1 MAPIILI
8 TREEICIMGRAII
21 KRILLVIPVL
31 IGVSIL
37 AFSILH
43 FIPGDPARV
52 ILGERAT
59 PESVQQLQEDL
70 GLNEPL
76 YVQYFTFMRNAVK
89 GDFGTSIITNEAVSI
104 ELFTAFATTIEL
116 TTFSMLIAT
125 IVGILVGTIAAVKQY
140 SIFDNVSMV
149 GALVGV
155 SMPIFWLGLMMIWVF
170 SYRLGWL
177 PASGRLSIGFD
188 IERVTN
194 FLFIDTLLAG
204 NFEAFKDVFR
214 HMLMPGIALATI
226 PMAIIA
232 RMTRSSML
240 EVMRQDYIRTARAKG
255 LSEFVVI
262 FKHSIR
268 NAFLPIITVIGLQIG
283 LLLGGAVM
291 TETIFSLPGLG
302 RKMYLSIMA
311 RDYPMVQGGIL
322 LIAFFFVLVNLLVDI
337 TYMYIDPRIKF
348 E

>member
-1 MAPIILI
+1 MGNAI
-8 TREEICIMGRAII
+8 T

-59 PESVQQLQEDL
+59 AEAVIELQEKL

-76 YVQYFTFMRNAVK
+76 YVQYFSFVKNIAK
-89 GDFGTSIITNEAVSI
+89 GDLGTSIITNEKVKI
-104 ELFTAFATTIEL
+104 ELVTAFATTIEL
-116 TTFSMLIAT
+116 TVVAMIIAVV
-125 IVGILVGTIAAVKQY
+125 VGIAAGTIAAIKQY

-149 GALVGV
+149 GALFGV
-155 SMPIFWLGLMMIWVF
+155 SMPIFWLGLLMIWLF
-170 SYRLGWL
+170 SYKLGIF
-177 PASGRLSIGFD
+177 PASGRLAVSFD
-188 IERVTN
+188 IPRITN
-194 FLFIDTLLAG
+194 LILIDTLLAG
-204 NFEAFKDVFR
+204 NFAAFKDG
-214 HMLMPGIALATI
+214 LMHLIMPSVALSTI

-255 LSEFVVI
+255 LSEKVVI
-262 FKHSIR
+262 FKHAIK

-291 TETIFSLPGLG
+291 TETVFSLPGLG

-322 LIAFFFVLVNLLVDI
+322 VIAFFFVFVNLIVDI
-337 TYMYIDPRIKF
+337 TYMFIDPRISLD
-348 E
+348 

>member
-1 MAPIILI
+1 MNRSL
-8 TREEICIMGRAII
+8 I

-43 FIPGDPARV
+43 LIPGDPAQV
-52 ILGERAT
+52 ILGERST
-59 PESVQQLQEDL
+59 PQALAQLREDL

-76 YVQYFTFMRNAVK
+76 YYQYFTFMKNVLK
-89 GDFGTSIITNEAVSI
+89 GDFGKSIITNESVST
-104 ELFTAFATTIEL
+104 ELFTAFATTLEL
-116 TTFSMLIAT
+116 TFLAMLIAI
-125 IVGILVGTIAAVKQY
+125 IVGISVGTLAAVKQY

-149 GALVGV
+149 GALMGV
-155 SMPIFWLGLMMIWVF
+155 SMPIFWLGLLMIWLF
-170 SYRLGWL
+170 SYKLGWL
-177 PASGRLSIGFD
+177 PASGRLAVTFD
-188 IERVTN
+188 VERVTN
-194 FLFIDTLLAG
+194 FIFIDTLIAG
-204 NFEAFKDVFR
+204 NFKAFVDALK
-214 HMLMPGIALATI
+214 HLIMPAVALATI

-255 LSEFVVI
+255 LSEWVVI
-262 FKHSIR
+262 FKHSIK
-268 NAFLPIITVIGLQIG
+268 NAFLPIITVIGLQVG

-302 RKMYLSIMA
+302 RKMYKSIMA

-322 LIAFFFVLVNLLVDI
+322 LIAFFFVLVNLIVDI
-337 TYMYIDPRIKF
+337 LYMYIDPRIKYD
-348 E
+348 

>member
-1 MAPIILI
+1 
-8 TREEICIMGRAII
+8 
-21 KRILLVIPVL
+21 
-31 IGVSIL
+31 
-37 AFSILH
+37 
-43 FIPGDPARV
+43 
-52 ILGERAT
+52 
-59 PESVQQLQEDL
+59 
-70 GLNEPL
+70 
-76 YVQYFTFMRNAVK
+76 
-89 GDFGTSIITNEAVSI
+89 
-104 ELFTAFATTIEL
+104 
-116 TTFSMLIAT
+116 
-125 IVGILVGTIAAVKQY
+125 
-140 SIFDNVSMV
+140 MV

-155 SMPIFWLGLMMIWVF
+155 SMPIFWLGLMMIWLF

-204 NFEAFKDVFR
+204 NFEAFKDVLR

>member
-1 MAPIILI
+1 
-8 TREEICIMGRAII
+8 MGNAII
-21 KRILLVIPVL
+21 KRILLVLPVL

-59 PESVQQLQEDL
+59 AQAVIELQEKL

-76 YVQYFTFMRNAVK
+76 IIQYFSFMKNIIN
-89 GDFGTSIITNEAVSI
+89 GDLGTSIITNESVTT
-104 ELFTAFATTIEL
+104 ELFTAFAATLEL
-116 TTFSMLIAT
+116 TIFSMIIA
-125 IVGILVGTIAAVKQY
+125 IVVGIAAGTLAAVKQY

-155 SMPIFWLGLMMIWVF
+155 SMPIFWLGLLMIWLF
-170 SYRLGWL
+170 SYKLGIL
-177 PASGRLSIGFD
+177 PASGRLAVSFD
-188 IERVTN
+188 VPRITN
-194 FLFIDTLLAG
+194 FILIDTLMAG
-204 NFEAFKDVFR
+204 NFAAFKDGIL
-214 HMLMPGIALATI
+214 HLLMPGFALATI

-255 LSEFVVI
+255 LSEKVII
-262 FKHSIR
+262 FKHAIK

-291 TETIFSLPGLG
+291 TETVFSLPGLG

-322 LIAFFFVLVNLLVDI
+322 VIAFFFVLVNLIVDI
-337 TYMYIDPRIKF
+337 TYMFIDPRISLD
-348 E
+348 

>member
-1 MAPIILI
+1 MS
-8 TREEICIMGRAII
+8 RAII

-52 ILGERAT
+52 MLGERAT
-59 PESVQQLQEDL
+59 PEAIKQLQENL
-70 GLNEPL
+70 GLNQPL
-76 YVQYFTFMRNAVK
+76 YVQYFTFMKNAIQ

-104 ELFTAFATTIEL
+104 EVFTAFATTLEL
-116 TTFSMLIAT
+116 TFFSMIIAT
-125 IVGILVGTIAAVKQY
+125 VVGILVGTVAAVKQY

-155 SMPIFWLGLMMIWVF
+155 SMPIFWLGLIMIWVF
-170 SYRLGWL
+170 SYKLGVL
-177 PASGRLSIGFD
+177 PASGRLSVGFD
-188 IERVTN
+188 VPRVTN
-194 FLFIDTLLAG
+194 FIFIDTILAS
-204 NFEAFKDVFR
+204 NFAAFKDAVA
-214 HMLMPGIALATI
+214 HLIMPGVALATI

-255 LSEFVVI
+255 LSEFIVI
-262 FKHSIR
+262 FKHSIK

-348 E
+348 K

>member
-1 MAPIILI
+1 MS
-8 TREEICIMGRAII
+8 RAII

-52 ILGERAT
+52 MLGERAT
-59 PESVQQLQEDL
+59 PEAIKQLQENL
-70 GLNEPL
+70 GLNQPL
-76 YVQYFTFMRNAVK
+76 YVQYFTFMKNAIQ

-104 ELFTAFATTIEL
+104 EVFTAFATTLEL
-116 TTFSMLIAT
+116 TFFSMIIAT
-125 IVGILVGTIAAVKQY
+125 VVGILVGTVAAVKQY

-155 SMPIFWLGLMMIWVF
+155 SMPIFWLGLIMIWVF
-170 SYRLGWL
+170 SYKLGVL
-177 PASGRLSIGFD
+177 PASGRLSVGFD
-188 IERVTN
+188 VPRVTN
-194 FLFIDTLLAG
+194 FIFIDTIMAG
-204 NFEAFKDVFR
+204 NFAAFKDAVA
-214 HMLMPGIALATI
+214 HLIMPGVALATI

-262 FKHSIR
+262 FKHSIK

-348 E
+348 K

>member
-1 MAPIILI
+1 
-8 TREEICIMGRAII
+8 MGNAII

-59 PESVQQLQEDL
+59 ANAVFELQEKL

-76 YVQYFTFMRNAVK
+76 YIQYFSFMKNVLK
-89 GDFGTSIITNEAVSI
+89 GDFGVSIITNEEVST
-104 ELFTAFATTIEL
+104 ELLTAFATTLEL
-116 TTFSMLIAT
+116 SFVAMLIA
-125 IVGILVGTIAAVKQY
+125 IVVGIGAGTLAAVKQY
-140 SIFDNVSMV
+140 SIFDSASMV

-155 SMPIFWLGLMMIWVF
+155 SIPIFWLGLLMIWLF
-170 SYRLGWL
+170 SLKLGIL
-177 PASGRLSIGFD
+177 PASGRLSVSFD
-188 IERVTN
+188 IPRVTN
-194 FLFIDTLLAG
+194 LILVDTLLAG
-204 NFEAFKDVFR
+204 NFAAFKDGLL
-214 HMLMPGIALATI
+214 HLIMPSVALATI

-240 EVMRQDYIRTARAKG
+240 EVLRQDYIRTARAKG
-255 LSEFVVI
+255 LSENVVI
-262 FKHSIR
+262 FKHSIK

-291 TETIFSLPGLG
+291 TETVFSLPGLG
-302 RKMYLSIMA
+302 RKLYLSIMA
-311 RDYPMVQGGIL
+311 RDYPMVQAGIL
-322 LIAFFFVLVNLLVDI
+322 VIAFFFVFVNLIVDI
-337 TYMYIDPRIKF
+337 AYMYIDPRISVD
-348 E
+348 

>member
-1 MAPIILI
+1 
-8 TREEICIMGRAII
+8 MGNAII

-59 PESVQQLQEDL
+59 ADAVFHLQEKL
-70 GLNEPL
+70 GLNRPL
-76 YVQYFTFMRNAVK
+76 YIQYFSFMKNILQ
-89 GDFGTSIITNEAVSI
+89 GDFGISIITNESVTV
-104 ELFTAFATTIEL
+104 ELFTAFATTLEL
-116 TTFSMLIAT
+116 SFVAMIIAVV
-125 IVGILVGTIAAVKQY
+125 VGISAGTLAAIRQY
-140 SIFDNVSMV
+140 SIFDNASMV

-155 SMPIFWLGLMMIWVF
+155 SMPIFWLGLLMIWLF
-170 SYRLGWL
+170 SYKLGIL
-177 PASGRLSIGFD
+177 PASGRLAVSFD
-188 IERVTN
+188 VPRVTN
-194 FLFIDTLLAG
+194 LILIDTLLAG
-204 NFEAFKDVFR
+204 NLEAFKDGIL
-214 HMLMPGIALATI
+214 HLIMPSVALATI

-255 LSEFVVI
+255 LSEKIII
-262 FKHSIR
+262 FKHAIK

-291 TETIFSLPGLG
+291 TETVFSLPGLG

-322 LIAFFFVLVNLLVDI
+322 VIAFFFVLVNLIVDI
-337 TYMYIDPRIKF
+337 TYMYIDPRISVD
-348 E
+348 

>member
-1 MAPIILI
+1 MGNA
-8 TREEICIMGRAII
+8 IM

-43 FIPGDPARV
+43 MIPGDPARV

-59 PESVQQLQEDL
+59 ANAVIELQEKL
-70 GLNEPL
+70 GLNKPL
-76 YVQYFTFMRNAVK
+76 YIQYFSFMKNVLK
-89 GDFGTSIITNEAVSI
+89 GDLGTSIITNEAVAT
-104 ELFTAFATTIEL
+104 ELFTAFAATVEL
-116 TTFSMLIAT
+116 TIISMIIAVV
-125 IVGILVGTIAAVKQY
+125 VGIAAGTLAAVKQY
-140 SIFDNVSMV
+140 SIFDNMSMV
-149 GALVGV
+149 GALFGV
-155 SMPIFWLGLMMIWVF
+155 SMPIFWLGLLMIWLL
-170 SYRLGWL
+170 SYKLGL
-177 PASGRLSIGFD
+177 FPASGRLAVSFD
-188 IERVTN
+188 ITRITN
-194 FLFIDTLLAG
+194 FILIDSLLAG
-204 NFEAFKDVFR
+204 NFAAFKDA
-214 HMLMPGIALATI
+214 LMHLIMPSVALATI

-255 LSEFVVI
+255 LSERVLI
-262 FKHSIR
+262 FKHAIR

-291 TETIFSLPGLG
+291 TETVFSLPGLG

-322 LIAFFFVLVNLLVDI
+322 VIAFFFVIVNLLVDI
-337 TYMYIDPRIKF
+337 TYMFIDPRISID
-348 E
+348 

>member
-1 MAPIILI
+1 
-8 TREEICIMGRAII
+8 MGNAII

-59 PESVQQLQEDL
+59 ANAVFELQEKL

-76 YVQYFTFMRNAVK
+76 YIQYFSFMKNVLK
-89 GDFGTSIITNEAVSI
+89 GDFGVSIITNEEVST
-104 ELFTAFATTIEL
+104 ELLTAFATTLEL
-116 TTFSMLIAT
+116 SFVAMLIA
-125 IVGILVGTIAAVKQY
+125 IVVGIGAGTLAAVKQY
-140 SIFDNVSMV
+140 SIFDSASMV

-155 SMPIFWLGLMMIWVF
+155 SMPIFWLGLLMIWLF
-170 SYRLGWL
+170 SLKLGIL
-177 PASGRLSIGFD
+177 PASGRLSVSFD
-188 IERVTN
+188 IPRVTN
-194 FLFIDTLLAG
+194 LILVDTLLAG
-204 NFEAFKDVFR
+204 NFAAFKDGLL
-214 HMLMPGIALATI
+214 HLIMPSVALATI

-240 EVMRQDYIRTARAKG
+240 EVLRQDYIRTARAKG
-255 LSEFVVI
+255 LSENVVI
-262 FKHSIR
+262 FKHSIK

-291 TETIFSLPGLG
+291 TETVFSLPGLG
-302 RKMYLSIMA
+302 RKLYLSIMA
-311 RDYPMVQGGIL
+311 RDYPMVQAGIL
-322 LIAFFFVLVNLLVDI
+322 VIAFFFVFVNLIVDI
-337 TYMYIDPRIKF
+337 AYMYIDPRISVD
-348 E
+348 

>member
-1 MAPIILI
+1 
-8 TREEICIMGRAII
+8 MGNAII

-59 PESVQQLQEDL
+59 ANAVFELQEKL
-70 GLNEPL
+70 GLNRPL
-76 YVQYFTFMRNAVK
+76 YIQYFSFMKNVLK
-89 GDFGTSIITNEAVSI
+89 GDFGVSIITNESVAT
-104 ELFTAFATTIEL
+104 ELLTAFATTVEL
-116 TTFSMLIAT
+116 SFVAMVIA
-125 IVGILVGTIAAVKQY
+125 IVVGIGAGTLAAVKQY

-155 SMPIFWLGLMMIWVF
+155 SMPIFWLGLLMIWLF
-170 SYRLGWL
+170 SLKLGIL
-177 PASGRLSIGFD
+177 PASGRLAVSFD
-188 IERVTN
+188 IPRVTN
-194 FLFIDTLLAG
+194 LILVDTLLAG
-204 NFEAFKDVFR
+204 NFAAFKDGLL
-214 HMLMPGIALATI
+214 HLIMPSVALATI

-240 EVMRQDYIRTARAKG
+240 EVLRQDYIRTARAKG
-255 LSEFVVI
+255 LSENVVI
-262 FKHSIR
+262 FKHSIK

-291 TETIFSLPGLG
+291 TETVFSLPGLG
-302 RKMYLSIMA
+302 RKLYLSIMA
-311 RDYPMVQGGIL
+311 RDYPMVQAGIL
-322 LIAFFFVLVNLLVDI
+322 VIAFFFVFVNLIVDI
-337 TYMYIDPRIKF
+337 AYMYIDPRISVD
-348 E
+348 

>member
-1 MAPIILI
+1 
-8 TREEICIMGRAII
+8 MGNAII

-59 PESVQQLQEDL
+59 AEAVFELQEKL
-70 GLNEPL
+70 GLNKPL
-76 YVQYFTFMRNAVK
+76 YVQYLSFMRNLLK
-89 GDFGTSIITNEAVSI
+89 GDLGKSIITNESVTT

-116 TTFSMLIAT
+116 SFLAMLIAV
-125 IVGILVGTIAAVKQY
+125 IVGIGAGTLAAVKQY
-140 SIFDNVSMV
+140 SIFDNVSMI
-149 GALVGV
+149 GALAGV
-155 SMPIFWLGLMMIWVF
+155 SVPIFWLGLLMIWLF
-170 SYRLGWL
+170 SLKLGWL
-177 PASGRLSIGFD
+177 PASGRLSVSFD
-188 IERVTN
+188 IPRITN
-194 FLFIDTLLAG
+194 LILIDTLIAG
-204 NFEAFKDVFR
+204 NFAAFKDALQ
-214 HMLMPGIALATI
+214 HLLMPSIALATI

-255 LSEFVVI
+255 LSESVVI

-283 LLLGGAVM
+283 LLLGGAVL
-291 TETIFSLPGLG
+291 TETVFSLPGLG

-322 LIAFFFVLVNLLVDI
+322 VIAFFFVFVNLIVDI
-337 TYMYIDPRIKF
+337 AYMYIDPRIKVD
-348 E
+348 